1 VYVCWPLQ
9 KGWAVRLWWVGC
21 YTNLRWVLE
30 SKSRL
35 TDSCTCPSAVED
47 VCAHDH
53 TVHVRADA
61 GDWEHQL
68 GIVLARKLKRR
79 LGFVRDGG
87 IWTDGERR
95 PPEYF
100 I

>member
-1 VYVCWPLQ
+1 
-9 KGWAVRLWWVGC
+9 
-21 YTNLRWVLE
+21 
-30 SKSRL
+30 
-35 TDSCTCPSAVED
+35 